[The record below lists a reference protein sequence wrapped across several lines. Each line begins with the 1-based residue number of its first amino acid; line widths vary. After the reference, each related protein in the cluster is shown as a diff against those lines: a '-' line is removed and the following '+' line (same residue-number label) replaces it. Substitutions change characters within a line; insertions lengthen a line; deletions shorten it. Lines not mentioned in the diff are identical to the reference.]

1 MRNQGWVGVGM
12 LAAITAVYGVV
23 VTTAQAQADAK
34 AMAVMADVRKALGG
48 EQKLAAVKG
57 VSLRADY
64 RREMSAGAGGGG
76 TMTFVMMGGGGGN
89 ASGSQQTTGKIEIDV
104 DLPDRY
110 LRTDIGSAAFGMTR
124 TEGFDSSRPFLEV
137 VPNTPGMRIQ
147 VDSPAARSGTG
158 EDGLEAQPD
167 RPRTLVSGTHRQHTA
182 GLQLHLHL

>member
-34 AMAVMADVRKALGG
+34 AATVVADVRKALGG
-48 EQKLAAVKG
+48 EQKLGAVKG
-57 VSLRADY
+57 LSLRADY

-110 LRTDIGSAAFGMTR
+110 LRADIGSAAFGMTR
-124 TEGFDSSRPFLEV
+124 TEGFDSSRPFPRSRTEHARDAD
-137 VPNTPGMRIQ
+137 PGGQ
-147 VDSPAARSGTG
+147 PCGRSGTG
-158 EDGLEAQPD
+158 EDRLEAQSD